1 MPVCETGMFFFM
13 LYFRLKMQKLL
24 HFFKICKSLRNFKRF
39 FNTLGFIMESL
50 NAKTISKA
58 IRGDEDEKEKLFEAY
73 GYCGSH
79 LKCGGHRIPD
89 DGTRRGFEREH
100 ECCERVRQRLRIF

>member
-1 MPVCETGMFFFM
+1 
-13 LYFRLKMQKLL
+13 MQKLL

-50 NAKTISKA
+50 NAKTISKI

-89 DGTRRGFEREH
+89 DGTRRGFEREY
-100 ECCERVRQRLRIF
+100 ECCERVRQ